1 MNKKRIQLFLLIL
14 AGIGLVG
21 GLFFKLRL
29 LDIDQAIINYGSQT
43 VRMYQTL
50 GNVLLGIFVLALL
63 LVVGVQL
70 TVKAKTA
77 RTVKEQAQAKK
88 HNPNYDEADVIAKL
102 TSLAQQ
108 NVSYESELRQADQ
121 LISQING
128 CLEDLKELQVS
139 NDYELLEK
147 INYSMIQAKTQILQ
161 NAKSIINRVT
171 IEGDRQ
177 EINKRLENSGEIV
190 QQVKGLLNETV
201 NYLDSKS
208 PSTKADLES
217 MTKALKTLN
226 KTIE

>member
-14 AGIGLVG
+14 AGAGLAG

-43 VRMYQTL
+43 VRMYQTF

-63 LVVGVQL
+63 LTIGIQL
-70 TVKAKTA
+70 TLKAKTA
-77 RTVKEQAQAKK
+77 RIVKEQAQAKRQD
-88 HNPNYDEADVIAKL
+88 PNHDEREISAKL
-102 TSLAQQ
+102 NSLLDQHIG
-108 NVSYESELRQADQ
+108 YESELNEASR
-121 LISQING
+121 LIVQIND
-128 CLEDLKELQVS
+128 CLEDLQELQVS
-139 NDYELLEK
+139 NDYELLDK

-161 NAKSIINRVT
+161 NSKSIINRVT
-171 IEGDRQ
+171 IEGDRL
-177 EINKRLENSGEIV
+177 EINKRLENSAEIV

-217 MTKALKTLN
+217 MTQALKTLN
-226 KTIE
+226 QTIE